1 MPSTPDMGIPCLL
14 SEHLMEK
21 SLFIMKFNAYRLQ
34 IRLVLSLLIFTMIMT
49 AVVTSLEMVNQYRQG
64 IADLYHTFDRIRDAH
79 GSTLTQ
85 NLWRFDERSI
95 EIQMKSIVN
104 EGAVI
109 GATLTDDI
117 KGVRRMGDMETT
129 GSLITVSY
137 PLMGDVAG
145 KALGTLTL
153 YGTDAMLRDQMIR
166 QIPQTIL
173 SELTKIVTA
182 SLFLLV
188 LFYML
193 FGRHL
198 NRIIAYTDSLSI
210 KNLDKKLSLNRRDK
224 TGYPDELD
232 RLTGAINHMA
242 DRIQADFEE
251 RQASEQLIAQ
261 KNRELEQIVYVT
273 SHDLRSP
280 LVNVDGY
287 SRELE
292 LSLGEIARAI
302 EGPDTPSSPAERM
315 LRSEMPDMK
324 NALQFIRS
332 SIRQMDKMLKGLLK
346 LSRSGRES
354 LTMET
359 INANPLVE
367 RVLVTFDY
375 QFKALGVKVILEP
388 LPSCVADDMQL
399 SQIFSNL
406 IANALKYRDPSRSLT
421 IRITG
426 TENENHVTYCVEDSG
441 IGIAPEHQEKIFE
454 LFHRLNP
461 AANDGEG
468 LGLTIVRQ
476 SLWRMDGVIRVES
489 RPGEGSRFYITL
501 PSVSRRVQRALDS
514 DWKGALKNE
523 S

>member
-1 MPSTPDMGIPCLL
+1 
-14 SEHLMEK
+14 
-21 SLFIMKFNAYRLQ
+21 MKLQAYRLQ
-34 IRLVLSLLIFTMIMT
+34 IRLVLSLLIFTMLMT
-49 AVVTSLEMVNQYRQG
+49 AVVTSLEMINQYRQG
-64 IADLYHTFDRIRDAH
+64 ITDFCQTFDRIRDAH
-79 GSTLTQ
+79 GASLAQ

-104 EGAVI
+104 ESAVI
-109 GATLTDDI
+109 GATLTDDL
-117 KGVRRMGDMETT
+117 KGVRRMGQMETT
-129 GSLITVSY
+129 GKLITVSY
-137 PLMGDVAG
+137 PLKGDVPG
-145 KALGTLTL
+145 KAIGILTI
-153 YGTDAMLRDQMIR
+153 YGTDAHIKAQMIR
-166 QIPQTIL
+166 QIPQTVL

-182 SLFLLV
+182 ALFLLI
-188 LFYML
+188 LFYLL

-198 NRIIAYTDSLSI
+198 NRIIAHTDALSI
-210 KNLDKKLSLNRRDK
+210 RNLDAKLSLNRREDPA
-224 TGYPDELD
+224 YPDELD
-232 RLTGAINHMA
+232 RLTAAINHMT
-242 DRIQADFEE
+242 DRIQQDFEE
-251 RQASEQLIAQ
+251 RKASVHLIAQ

-292 LSLGEIARAI
+292 LSLTEISREIENPNVPPSPLSKAI
-302 EGPDTPSSPAERM
+302 RT
-315 LRSEMPDMK
+315 EMPDMK

-354 LTMET
+354 LTLET
-359 INANPLVE
+359 IDANLLIE
-367 RVLVTFDY
+367 RVLGTFDY
-375 QFKALGVKVILEP
+375 QLKDLGVKVNVEP
-388 LPSCVADDMQL
+388 LPACVADDIQL

-406 IANALKYRDPSRSLT
+406 IANALKYREPSRPLM

-426 TENENHVTYCVEDSG
+426 EENGNQVTYCIEDTG

-461 AANDGEG
+461 SGNDGEG

-489 RPGEGSRFYITL
+489 IPGEGSQFFITL
-501 PSVSRRVQRALDS
+501 PTLSRKIQRAFNS
-514 DWKGALKNE
+514 DLKGEL
-523 S
+523 